1 MQRLLCSVMWHHII
15 CFMEESVACL
25 HLQRFQKIVVI
36 CIPYLILLSDKIEE
50 GEFGEIFGKHDK
62 D

>member
-1 MQRLLCSVMWHHII
+1 VFCDVAPHNLLYGGI
-15 CFMEESVACL
+15 CCL
-25 HLQRFQKIVVI
+25 PPSSEISEDCRNLYSLPDIVK
-36 CIPYLILLSDKIEE
+36 DKIEE

>member
-1 MQRLLCSVMWHHII
+1 
-15 CFMEESVACL
+15 MEESVACL